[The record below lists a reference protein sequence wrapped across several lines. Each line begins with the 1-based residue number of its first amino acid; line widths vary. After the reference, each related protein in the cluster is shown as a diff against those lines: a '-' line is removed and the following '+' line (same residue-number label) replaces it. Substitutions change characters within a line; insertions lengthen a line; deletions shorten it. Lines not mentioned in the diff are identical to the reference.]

1 MERGEIFNSTTHLA
15 GSLFAVAGL
24 AGLLATSIRT
34 HDPRRITS
42 FAIYGTTLVAL
53 YLFSTLYHALSGRAK
68 RIFRRLDHT
77 SIYLLIAGT
86 YTPFALVSL
95 RGPLGIALLA
105 AVWILAALGI
115 LQEFLLPRR
124 LRALSVTLY
133 LLMGW
138 LVLAVF
144 FPLQR
149 AIGSAGMAWL
159 FAGGILYTAGVFFYI
174 VDEKCAHSHGVFHL
188 FVLGGSVLHFLVV
201 LLFVA

>member
-1 MERGEIFNSTTHLA
+1 MERGEIFNSATHLA

-24 AGLLATSIRT
+24 AGLLAISIRT

-68 RIFRRLDHT
+68 RVFRRLDHT

-86 YTPFALVSL
+86 YTPFSLVSL
-95 RGPLGIALLA
+95 RGPVGTALLA
-105 AVWILAALGI
+105 AVWTLAALGI

-138 LVLAVF
+138 LALLVF
-144 FPLQR
+144 LPLLR
-149 AIGSAGMAWL
+149 AIGPAGMAWL
-159 FAGGILYTAGVFFYI
+159 FGGGMLYTTGVYFYI
-174 VDEKCAHSHGVFHL
+174 VDEKYAHS
-188 FVLGGSVLHFLVV
+188 
-201 LLFVA
+201 